1 MLCND
6 KISYFFFIFRVNSI
20 KSVRVHHFVFVI
32 WLFIHWFINFPLFFF
47 FVDDDE
53 DIYWSFIPKKNDG
66 LKSHNHHLVFSVCVC
81 VCACCFWLIYSPHH
95 ACGTLCTSVTLCDL
109 IWNLH
114 LLFPLFNSV
123 HQKKNRLTSFDHINY
138 NIKEDTTTTTKTTT
152 TTTTT
157 TTIISKSNQIKLN
170 KNNITM
176 VNEEKKRMSESW
188 DAREDIK
195 LCPLAYVCMVWRYWV
210 VFDARI
216 MSSLMADFV
225 FFFLFLV
232 FSF

>member
-1 MLCND
+1 M
-6 KISYFFFIFRVNSI
+6 FF
-20 KSVRVHHFVFVI
+20 
-32 WLFIHWFINFPLFFF
+32 L
-47 FVDDDE
+47 
-53 DIYWSFIPKKNDG
+53 
-66 LKSHNHHLVFSVCVC
+66 C

-157 TTIISKSNQIKLN
+157 TIISKSNQIKLN

-176 VNEEKKRMSESW
+176 VNEEKKKNEWELRCE
-188 DAREDIK
+188 RERGHQTLSFS
-195 LCPLAYVCMVWRYWV
+195 LCVYGMTLLSCVWRPDHV
-210 VFDARI
+210 IIDGGFC
-216 MSSLMADFV
+216 
-225 FFFLFLV
+225 FFLFLV